1 MHIPDGM
8 LDTKTWVSTWAI
20 SGGFIGYA
28 VRWTRDRLSQQRIV
42 LMAVMSALVFALQM
56 LNFPVAGGTT
66 GHFAG
71 GAACAIILGP
81 WPAVLVLSAVLGVQA
96 LLFADG
102 GITAFGAN
110 ALNMAIIA
118 PFVGFAVYRLALRIR
133 NTRGGM
139 LVGAFVAAW
148 AAVVA
153 ASLGAA
159 LELWLSGRANLLL
172 VGGALGAWHAI
183 IGVGEGLVT
192 VGIVAYLSAVRP
204 DLLAEG
210 ERDASGS
217 TGGVAVVL
225 GIVALA
231 AAGVSFLAATNPDG
245 LEYVAAGQGFAV
257 EGADL
262 FASPLPDYV
271 IPGVANER
279 LAGVLAGIVG
289 VVVTGALIFA
299 ALTAL
304 GRRTPAKPT
313 RGAHDDSGV
322 HGHVHEHDDVEHRHP
337 HHHTG
342 AAAHEH
348 AHPTS
353 FEAYSYLVSPI
364 HDLDPRAKLVA
375 AFVVV
380 LGVVVSPPMRAAE
393 FALTAAL
400 LVALT
405 LLSRVPL
412 RAVLGRSAL
421 VLPVAAT
428 IALFAPLQA
437 LGAPGVSS
445 VAEAYSTGWV
455 VSWSIVSK
463 AWLAAYTLILL
474 AATTPAPRL
483 FAALRAARMPT
494 VVLTLLSFVFRY
506 LETLR
511 DQLRSLRRALVSR
524 GGGLR
529 GRRLVRT
536 YGNVAGNLVV
546 RSYDRGERVYAAMLS
561 RGYDGTLPS
570 AEPLRATNVDFA
582 CVAAAV
588 LVAFALVLY

>member
-8 LDTKTWVSTWAI
+8 LETKTWVATWAM

-28 VRWTRDRLSQQRIV
+28 VRWTRDKLSQQRIV

-81 WPAVLVLSAVLGVQA
+81 WPAVLVLSAVLAVQA

-110 ALNMAIIA
+110 ALNMAVIA
-118 PFVGFAVYRLALRIR
+118 PFVGFAVYRLALKVR
-133 NTRGGM
+133 NTRGSM
-139 LVGAFVAAW
+139 LVGSFLAAW

-153 ASLGAA
+153 ASLAAA
-159 LELWLSGRANLLL
+159 LEIWLSGRANLLL
-172 VGGALGAWHAI
+172 VGGALGFWHAI
-183 IGVGEGLVT
+183 IGVGEGLIT
-192 VGIVAYLSAVRP
+192 VGIVGYLSTVRP

-210 ERDASGS
+210 ERDAKGS
-217 TGGVAVVL
+217 VGGVAIVL

-231 AAGVSFLAATNPDG
+231 IAAVSFLAATNPDG
-245 LEYVAAGQGFAV
+245 LEFVASRQGFGPASTRS
-257 EGADL
+257 L

-271 IPGVANER
+271 LPGIANAR
-279 LAGVLAGIVG
+279 LAGVLAAIVG
-289 VVVTGALIFA
+289 VLVTGAVFYA

-304 GRRTPAKPT
+304 GRRAER
-313 RGAHDDSGV
+313 RGTHEASGV
-322 HGHVHEHDDVEHRHP
+322 HRHEHEHEDVEHRHP
-337 HHHTG
+337 HHHG
-342 AAAHEH
+342 PEAVHEH

-364 HDLDPRAKLVA
+364 HDLDPRAKLA
-375 AFVVV
+375 ATLVFV
-380 LGVVVSPPMRAAE
+380 LGVVVSPAMRLAE
-393 FALTAAL
+393 FALAAAL
-400 LVALT
+400 LVAVT

-428 IALFAPLQA
+428 IALFAPLQS
-437 LGAPGVSS
+437 LGSPSVNS
-445 VAEAYSTGWV
+445 VAEAYSTGWA
-455 VSWSIVSK
+455 VSWSIISK
-463 AWLAAYTLILL
+463 AWLAAYALVLL

-483 FAALRAARMPT
+483 FAALRAAHVPA
-494 VVLTLLSFVFRY
+494 VVLTLLTFVYRY

-511 DQLRSLRRALVSR
+511 EQLRSLRRALVSR
-524 GGGLR
+524 GAKLR
-529 GRRLVRT
+529 SGHAVRT
-536 YGNVAGNLVV
+536 YGNLAGNLVV

-570 AEPLRATNVDFA
+570 AEPLHASAIDFV
-582 CVAAAV
+582 CVGAAV
-588 LVAFALVLY
+588 LVAFALALY